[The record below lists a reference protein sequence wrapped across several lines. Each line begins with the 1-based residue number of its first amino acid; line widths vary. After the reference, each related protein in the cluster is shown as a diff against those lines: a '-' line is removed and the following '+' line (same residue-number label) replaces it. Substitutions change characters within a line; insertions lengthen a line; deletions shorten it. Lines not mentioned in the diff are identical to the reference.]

1 MSISTLIIGSP
12 GTGKT
17 TSLRNLNPEEILL
30 IQCLKKPLPF
40 PSKAW
45 KPFKQGESGGTI
57 FQTDSSE
64 KIIAAMQR
72 TKRKIIVIDDWNM
85 MMTNQ
90 YMRRS
95 TENGFQ
101 KFADIGRDAWNVLME
116 STELAED
123 VRVYFLGHTEVSEQ
137 GNIKAKTIGKMLDN
151 TVTVE
156 SMFTIVLR
164 SAVFNGNYQ
173 FSTQNNGQDS
183 CKSPMGM
190 FEHEFIDNDLK
201 SVDNTISRFYEIG
214 DSNEDRKGQ

>member
-17 TSLRNLNPEEILL
+17 TSLRNLSPDETLL

-40 PSKAW
+40 PSRDW
-45 KPFKQGESGGTI
+45 KLFRQGESGGTI
-57 FQTDSSE
+57 FQTDDST

-72 TKRKIIVIDDWNM
+72 TKRKVIVIDDWNM

-95 TENGFQ
+95 AETGFQ
-101 KFADIGRDAWNVLME
+101 KFADIGRDAWNVLMA

-123 VRVYFLGHTEVSEQ
+123 VRVYFLGHTEISEQ
-137 GNIKAKTIGKMLDN
+137 GTIKAKTIGKMLDS

-164 SAVFNGNYQ
+164 SMVTNGVYHMA
-173 FSTQNNGQDS
+173 TQNNGQDS
-183 CKSPMGM
+183 CKSPMGL
-190 FEHEFIDNDLK
+190 FPSESIENDLVE
-201 SVDNTISRFYEIG
+201 VDRLISEYYEINQPNQ
-214 DSNEDRKGQ
+214 D